1 MQATRLKL
9 FQDMPTFGGIRED
22 IIEHLLQLSPLVNR
36 ARGEEFFRE
45 DDEADSM
52 FVLERGRVSVLKAWQ
67 GQQFCLAE
75 LNTGDCFGEIAVM
88 DLGRRACTVT
98 ALEACV
104 AIEISTS
111 ALYSIYKKDLEQ
123 FTIIQMNLG
132 REIGRRLRA
141 ADQRIFEIQRGRERV
156 LVDGDTLFR

>member
-9 FQDMPTFGGIRED
+9 FQEMPIFGGIRGD
-22 IIEHLLQLSPLVNR
+22 TIEHLLELSPVVKR
-36 ARGEEFFRE
+36 ACGEEFFRE
-45 DDEADSM
+45 ADEADSM

-67 GQQFCLAE
+67 GQQCCLSE
-75 LNTGDCFGEIAVM
+75 LHTGDCFGEIAVL

-98 ALEACV
+98 ALEPCV

-111 ALYSIYKKDLEQ
+111 ALYSVYKKDLEQ

-141 ADQRIFEIQRGRERV
+141 ADQRIFEIERGQARV
-156 LVDGDTLFR
+156 LVDEDTLVR